1 MKKLISMLLAV
12 LMVCSITIPAW
23 AAPVEEAIIDTT
35 RTGSINIYKYD
46 LTNAEK
52 DGVWNSSYVSTGIR
66 DENGVE
72 TILGSTG
79 RVSHLNENGDAYG
92 YALKG
97 VEFSVIKVGDIK
109 LYSKSEEN
117 EEHVELLYGI
127 APNPQNNAFLATI
140 GVSADDRYADADEQ
154 IDGVTFHYFQ
164 SDVLI
169 NGLKNALETNATD
182 TKNALENYVVTSG
195 GLKLPET
202 DAYGHTGASDVPL
215 GLYLFVET
223 KVPEMVT
230 ETTAPF
236 LVSVPMTSTNGTN
249 ASDGGTRWIYDV
261 TLYPKNLTG
270 IPSLEKTLREAK
282 ADTGKN
288 GGSANITDGYA
299 HTGTASAGDVID
311 YQIISTLPSITSAS
325 TYLSDYTF
333 VDKLSKGIV
342 YKTGDVVLEFFKDA
356 ACTNK
361 ITTWTEAGGKFAV
374 TYNTT
379 SNGDNVMTVSM
390 TEAGLAEI
398 NASNSVYTGANMVN
412 SGYSDCTLRITYTA
426 KMKSDAAVVFG
437 DAGNS
442 NEVALKW
449 SRSNSGYYDTLIDDA
464 HVFSYG
470 IDLTKRF
477 SDGQGDLS
485 KVEFA
490 LYNDTDKYFVKA
502 QRNQADGEYFVTG
515 HTANQAEATLFTP
528 TSSGKLLI
536 KGLEDDAY
544 TLTEV
549 RTDNNYTLLKS
560 NIKVVIAKAESD
572 QSCAIYGKD
581 AVGLIQNDPRF
592 ASVPAGAYHNM
603 PQKHLDHKMLTA
615 ASKVDKNAVNM
626 SADGESPN
634 AFAVLTV
641 INTRGFDL
649 PQTGSY
655 GNWMF
660 PVFGLPGLALAILGM
675 YLVSRKKQTSSK

>member
-154 IDGVTFHYFQ
+154 IDGVTFYYFR

-169 NGLKNALETNATD
+169 NGLKTALESNATD

-195 GLKLPET
+195 GMKMPET
-202 DAYGHTGASDVPL
+202 DAYGHTGAADVPL

-249 ASDGGTRWIYDV
+249 ASDGGTRWIYDI

-342 YKTGDVVLEFFKDA
+342 YNKGDVVLEFFKDA
-356 ACTNK
+356 DCKNK
-361 ITTWTEAGGKFAV
+361 ITTWAETDGKFAV

-379 SNGDNVMTVSM
+379 SNGDNLMTISM
-390 TEAGLAEI
+390 TESGLAEI
-398 NASNSVYTGANMVN
+398 NTNHNVYTGADMVN

-426 KMKSDAAVVFG
+426 KMKSDAAAVFG

-449 SRSNSGYYDTLIDDA
+449 SRSNNGYYDTLIDDA

-515 HTANQAEATLFTP
+515 HTTNQSEATLFTP

-660 PVFGLPGLALAILGM
+660 PVFGLSGLALAILGM
-675 YLVSRKKQTSSK
+675 YLVSRKKQASSK